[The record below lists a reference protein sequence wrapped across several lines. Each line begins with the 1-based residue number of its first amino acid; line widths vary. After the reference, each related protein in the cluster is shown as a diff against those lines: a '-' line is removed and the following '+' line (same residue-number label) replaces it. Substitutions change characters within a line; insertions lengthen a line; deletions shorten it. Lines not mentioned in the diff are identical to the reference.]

1 MNHQDSSPIDIPSVK
16 RGTAGDTFGSFF
28 VRAIWIILGATLVI
42 FLIFFSTG
50 HIRLSRIGSQVVGML
65 LYSTLIGVPSI
76 VSLNWIG
83 HRYSHRFPRG
93 IVLGYAMVLACTAT
107 AGTFTGDLVL
117 CLVGII
123 SPGGYWPELWF
134 SLPFSIVIS
143 LMIGLSISTF
153 ETMRYKLQAATLALR
168 TQQVEQERAYK
179 LLAESRLS
187 SLESRIH
194 PHFLFNTLNSIA
206 ALIPSDPV
214 RAEDTVSKLA
224 SLLRFSLNA
233 NQTGLVPLSLELKIV
248 RDYLEIEKTRFGQ
261 RIRYELAVP
270 EALQDVKVPM
280 LSLQSLVE
288 NAVKHVAAKRT
299 EGVSIQVK
307 GSRDANRINLEV
319 LDDGQ
324 GFSLES
330 ITPEH
335 GLGNLVA
342 RLELL
347 FGDGGE
353 LAVTR
358 ENEMTVVRLSFPA
371 YSESRD
377 AVFRSGSIQ
386 VDAVPRSGDFK

>member
-1 MNHQDSSPIDIPSVK
+1 MNDRDCSPIANPPEK
-16 RGTAGDTFGSFF
+16 RRIVTDSFGSLL

-42 FLIFFSTG
+42 FLIFLSTG

-65 LYSTLIGVPSI
+65 VYSTVIGIPSI
-76 VSLNWIG
+76 VLLPRIG
-83 HRYSHRFPRG
+83 HRYSQRFPRA
-93 IVLGYAMVLACTAT
+93 IVLFYALALACTAT
-107 AGTFTGDLVL
+107 AGTFAGDLL
-117 CLVGII
+117 LYLVGIV
-123 SPGGYWPELWF
+123 SPGYYWFELWS
-134 SLPFSIVIS
+134 SLPFCIVIS

-153 ETMRYKLQAATLALR
+153 ETMRYRLQAATIELR

-206 ALIPSDPV
+206 ALIPSDPI
-214 RAEDTVSKLA
+214 RAEDTVGKLA

-248 RDYLEIEKTRFGQ
+248 RDYLEIEKTRFGP
-261 RIRYELAVP
+261 RIRYEIAVP
-270 EALQDVKVPM
+270 EALQDAKVPM

-288 NAVKHVAAKRT
+288 NAVKHVAAQRA
-299 EGVSIQVK
+299 EGVSIEVR
-307 GSRDANRINLEV
+307 GDRDSDRIHLEV
-319 LDDGQ
+319 LDNGP
-324 GFSLES
+324 GFSLEA

-335 GLGNLVA
+335 GLGNLIA
-342 RLELL
+342 RIELL

-358 ENEMTVVRLSFPA
+358 ENEKTIVRLSFP
-371 YSESRD
+371 
-377 AVFRSGSIQ
+377 V
-386 VDAVPRSGDFK
+386 

>member
-1 MNHQDSSPIDIPSVK
+1 MKDQTCSPIANLPEK
-16 RGTAGDTFGSFF
+16 RGTATDSFGSLI
-28 VRAIWIILGATLVI
+28 VRAIWTILGATLAI
-42 FLIFFSTG
+42 FLIFLSTG
-50 HIRLSRIGSQVVGML
+50 HIRLSRIGSQIVGML
-65 LYSTLIGVPSI
+65 VYTTLIAVPSI
-76 VSLNWIG
+76 VLLNWVG
-83 HRYSHRFPRG
+83 HRYSKKFPRV
-93 IVLGYAMVLACTAT
+93 IVLAYALVLACTAT
-107 AGTFTGDLVL
+107 AGTFVGDLLL
-117 CLVGII
+117 CLVGIL
-123 SPGGYWPELWF
+123 SPGEYWPELWF
-134 SLPFSIVIS
+134 SLPFSIVIT

-153 ETMRYKLQAATLALR
+153 ENMRYRLQAATLALR

-214 RAEDTVSKLA
+214 RAEDTVGKLA

-261 RIRYELAVP
+261 RIRYEIGVP
-270 EALQDVKVPM
+270 DSLQNARVPM

-288 NAVKHVAAKRT
+288 NAVKHVAAQRA

-307 GSRDANRINLEV
+307 GNRDSNRINLEV
-319 LDDGQ
+319 VDDGP
-324 GFSLES
+324 GFSLEA

-347 FGDGGE
+347 FGDGGG

-358 ENEMTVVRLSFPA
+358 EDEKTVVRLSFPA
-371 YSESRD
+371 KLL
-377 AVFRSGSIQ
+377 A
-386 VDAVPRSGDFK
+386 